1 MPELELFVRENMD
14 PLMYG
19 CFFGSLAVL
28 GALELWITRSER
40 AAPRRRRWPANW
52 AMTAL
57 NIVVLGALPVSGLA
71 AAELARTNAWG
82 LFNQLEVSFAV
93 MLVAGFALR
102 SLVSYAIHVAMHKVP
117 ALWRLHRVH
126 HTDTALD
133 VSTTVR
139 FHPLEFIVSV
149 PIVVGVVIGFGISPL
164 VIILYELF
172 DAVMAVF
179 SHANIRLPRG
189 LERVLQ
195 WILVTPD
202 MHRVHHSSAQPETDS
217 NYGATLSVWDRAF
230 GTYVR
235 KADGDLTQMELGL
248 EQCRDARSTSF
259 FWLLASPFLQLKR
272 DPQVQASESEDNKS
286 MSPTAR

>member
-1 MPELELFVRENMD
+1 MPELEQFVRENMD

-19 CFFGSLAVL
+19 CFFGSLVVL

-40 AAPRRRRWPANW
+40 AAPRGRRWPANW

-57 NIVVLGALPVSGLA
+57 NIAVLGALPISGLA
-71 AAELARTNAWG
+71 AAEIARTNGWG
-82 LFNQLEVSFAV
+82 VFNQLDVSFAV

-102 SLVSYAIHVAMHKVP
+102 SLVSYLIHVAMHKVP
-117 ALWRLHRVH
+117 VLWRLHRVH
-126 HTDTALD
+126 HTDTSLD

-139 FHPLEFIVSV
+139 FHPLEFVISV
-149 PIVVGVVIGFGISPL
+149 PVVIGVVIGFGISPL

-195 WILVTPD
+195 WALVTPD

-235 KADGDLTQMELGL
+235 KADGDLTRMELGL
-248 EQCRDARSTSF
+248 EECRDRRATSF
-259 FWLLASPFLQLKR
+259 FWLLASPFVNFDRSLQR
-272 DPQVQASESEDNKS
+272 DNEEADRGQRASPAAE
-286 MSPTAR
+286 

>member
-1 MPELELFVRENMD
+1 MTDLEQFVRGNMD

-19 CFFGSLAVL
+19 AFFGSIFLLA
-28 GALELWITRSER
+28 ALELWITRSER

-71 AAELARTNAWG
+71 AAELARANSWG
-82 LFNQLEVSFAV
+82 LFNQMEVSFAL

-102 SLVSYAIHVAMHKVP
+102 SLVSYGIHVAMHKVP
-117 ALWRLHRVH
+117 VLWRLHRVH
-126 HTDTALD
+126 HSDTALD

-139 FHPLEFIVSV
+139 FHPLEFVVSV
-149 PIVVGVVIGFGISPL
+149 PVVVGVVAGFGISPL

-195 WILVTPD
+195 WALVTPD

-217 NYGATLSVWDRAF
+217 NYGATFSFWDRAF

-235 KADGDLTQMELGL
+235 KTDGDLTRMKLGL
-248 EQCRDARSTSF
+248 EECRDGRSASF
-259 FWLLASPFLQLKR
+259 FWLLASPFLRLRQ
-272 DPQVQASESEDNKS
+272 DPQASRPAKTEET
-286 MSPTAR
+286 SPAAR

>member
-28 GALELWITRSER
+28 GVLELWITRSER

-82 LFNQLEVSFAV
+82 LFNQVEVSFAV
-93 MLVAGFALR
+93 MLVAGVVLR

-179 SHANIRLPRG
+179 SHANVRLPRG
-189 LERVLQ
+189 VERVLQ
-195 WILVTPD
+195 WMLVTPD

-235 KADGDLTQMELGL
+235 KTDRDLTQMELGL

-259 FWLLASPFLQLKR
+259 FWLLASPFLRLKR
-272 DPQVQASESEDNKS
+272 DPEAQAGAAGDN
-286 MSPTAR
+286 

>member
-1 MPELELFVRENMD
+1 MTELEQFVRENME

-19 CFFGSLAVL
+19 AFFGSLFVLAV
-28 GALELWITRSER
+28 LELWITRSER
-40 AAPRRRRWPANW
+40 PAPRRRRWPANW

-57 NIVVLGALPVSGLA
+57 NIVILGALPISGLA
-71 AAELARTNAWG
+71 AAELARANGWG
-82 LFNQLEVSFAV
+82 LFNQVEVSFAV

-102 SLVSYAIHVAMHKVP
+102 SLTSYGVHVAMHKVP
-117 ALWRLHRVH
+117 ILWRLHRVH

-139 FHPLEFIVSV
+139 FHPLELVVSV
-149 PIVVGVVIGFGISPL
+149 PVVVGVVAAFGISPV

-195 WILVTPD
+195 WALVTPD

-217 NYGATLSVWDRAF
+217 NYGATFSIWDRAF

-235 KADGDLTQMELGL
+235 KSDGDLTRMELGL
-248 EQCRDARSTSF
+248 EECRDGRSASF
-259 FWLLASPFLQLKR
+259 FWLLASPFLQLR
-272 DPQVQASESEDNKS
+272 QAPPAGRPVESEKA
-286 MSPTAR
+286 SPAAR